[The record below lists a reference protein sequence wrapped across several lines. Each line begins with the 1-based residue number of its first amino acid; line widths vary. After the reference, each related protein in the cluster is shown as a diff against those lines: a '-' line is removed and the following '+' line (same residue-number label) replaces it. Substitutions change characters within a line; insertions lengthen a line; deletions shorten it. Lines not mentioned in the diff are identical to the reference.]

1 MKAFRPLFAGLLL
14 IAGLPSTASAQASY
28 GAEAYAQRQQEEERW
43 RRISAQMEELLNKQE
58 DMRRR
63 ITTLEEENRALRAEV
78 TRAGNAGV
86 SPEEFQRVTKQ
97 LADKLKE
104 VDDKRVADNKA
115 VLEEMKKL
123 IRDLRPTASAS
134 APAPSVPRPSDPLP
148 ETQRGFNHTLLEGQT
163 ISAVVQAARA
173 RGVKTSVEAVLAAN
187 PKIRN
192 PRNIQAGTEIF
203 VPILE

>member
-1 MKAFRPLFAGLLL
+1 MKAFCPLFAGFLL

-43 RRISAQMEELLNKQE
+43 RRMSAQMEELLNKQE

-63 ITTLEEENRALRAEV
+63 ITTLEEENRALRSEV
-78 TRAGNAGV
+78 TRAGNSGV

-115 VLEEMKKL
+115 VLEEMKRL
-123 IRDLRPTASAS
+123 VRDLKPTAS

-148 ETQRGFNHTLLEGQT
+148 ATQEGYTHVIQLGQT
-163 ISAVVQAARA
+163 ISAVVQAFRTQ
-173 RGVKTSVEAVLAAN
+173 GVNTSVDAILKAN
-187 PKIRN
+187 PGLN
-192 PRNIQAGTEIF
+192 PNKLQVGQEIF
-203 VPILE
+203 IPKPK

>member
-1 MKAFRPLFAGLLL
+1 MKAFSALFAGLLL
-14 IAGLPSTASAQASY
+14 IAGLPSIAFAQASY

-43 RRISAQMEELLNKQE
+43 RRMSAQMEELLNKQE

-63 ITTLEEENRALRAEV
+63 ITTLEEENRSLRAEV

-104 VDDKRVADNKA
+104 VDDKRVADNRA

-123 IRDLRPTASAS
+123 IRDLRPSLTT
-134 APAPSVPRPSDPLP
+134 PAPSVPRTSDPLP
-148 ETQRGFNHTLLEGQT
+148 KEELFYSHTMQERET
-163 ISAVVQAARA
+163 ISAVVQAFRA
-173 RGVKTSVEAVLAAN
+173 QGVNTSVDAILKAN
-187 PKIRN
+187 PKIDAR
-192 PRNIQAGTEIF
+192 RLRVGQVIQI
-203 VPILE
+203 PKPQ

>member
-1 MKAFRPLFAGLLL
+1 MKAFCPLFAGFLL

-43 RRISAQMEELLNKQE
+43 RRMSAQMEELLNKQE

-63 ITTLEEENRALRAEV
+63 ITTLEEENRALRSEV
-78 TRAGNAGV
+78 TRAGNSGV

-115 VLEEMKKL
+115 VLEEMKRL
-123 IRDLRPTASAS
+123 VRDLKPTAA
-134 APAPSVPRPSDPLP
+134 APAPSVPRASDPLP
-148 ETQRGFNHTLLEGQT
+148 ATQEGYTHVMQEGQT
-163 ISAVVQAARA
+163 ISAVVQAFRA
-173 RGVKTSVEAVLAAN
+173 QGINTSVDAILKAN
-187 PKIRN
+187 PKID
-192 PRNIQAGTEIF
+192 PRRLKVGQEIF
-203 VPILE
+203 IPKP